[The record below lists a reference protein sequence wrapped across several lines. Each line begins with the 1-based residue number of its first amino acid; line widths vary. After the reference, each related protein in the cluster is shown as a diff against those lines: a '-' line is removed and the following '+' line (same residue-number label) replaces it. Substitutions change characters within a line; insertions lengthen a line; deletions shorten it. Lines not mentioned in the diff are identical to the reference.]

1 MAELNNEI
9 GMPKSE
15 ELKQLIRINEKLGK
29 LIELNVDKRDSL
41 ELICEFKQQQ
51 QDGDI
56 KFRKGSTKTS
66 LLGIGIALM
75 ALYISITGNDS
86 ALAQGVRELFGYG
99 MTKL

>member
-1 MAELNNEI
+1 MDEKI
-9 GMPKSE
+9 SMPKSE
-15 ELKQLIRINEKLGK
+15 ELKQLVRINEKLGK

-75 ALYISITGNDS
+75 ALYISIVGINS
-86 ALAQGVRELFGYG
+86 GVVIWLKG
-99 MTKL
+99 LS